1 MRWFHTP
8 TPPEPKPGQS
18 RVITKFAWFPVRIGN
33 ETRWLE
39 TVHLHQ
45 EYESYYFDEWLDG
58 HEYCWVNKSFAESN

>member
-1 MRWFHTP
+1 MRWFHAP

-18 RVITKFAWFPVRIGN
+18 RVVTKFAWFPIRVGT

-45 EYESYYFDEWLDG
+45 EYRMYFDMFDDPCYG
-58 HEYCWVNKSFAESN
+58 WVNKSFAESN